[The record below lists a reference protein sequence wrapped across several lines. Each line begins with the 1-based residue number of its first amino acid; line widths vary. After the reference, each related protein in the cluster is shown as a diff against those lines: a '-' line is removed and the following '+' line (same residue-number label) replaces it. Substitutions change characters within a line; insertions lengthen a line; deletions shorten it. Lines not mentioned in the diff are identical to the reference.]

1 MIVLRYTRLGTRRF
15 LSHIDVLRDFG
26 RIVRRADIPVGY
38 SGGFNPHALLFFSP
52 PMPVGVGSV
61 AEYAAIDTP
70 LTADETAERFNA
82 ASGEDMR
89 AEEAFEVPRNPN
101 LAGRIV
107 AASYLF
113 PFAADAYD
121 FSRGL
126 TVEYVKKGETVREDV
141 SERIFAAGEKDGRML
156 LTLASGNV
164 TLRAD
169 RVFAALK
176 GLTGCDGDVSDVVK
190 TEQFFRE
197 DGVLVPV
204 REALVRK
211 E

>member
-1 MIVLRYTRLGTRRF
+1 MRVFAISDLH
-15 LSHIDVLRDFG
+15 LS
-26 RIVRRADIPVGY
+26 
-38 SGGFNPHALLFFSP
+38 
-52 PMPVGVGSV
+52 
-61 AEYAAIDTP
+61 
-70 LTADETAERFNA
+70 
-82 ASGEDMR
+82 
-89 AEEAFEVPRNPN
+89 
-101 LAGRIV
+101 
-107 AASYLF
+107 
-113 PFAADAYD
+113 FAADKPMDLFGEAWRD
-121 FSRGL
+121 H
-126 TVEYVKKGETVREDV
+126 VERLSAAWRETVREDV
-141 SERIFAAGEKDGRML
+141 SERIFAAGEKEGRML